1 MPANYLRNLSS
12 LARKSHTDLALA
24 RYLTFVA
31 GAANA
36 GGFLAVKMYTSHM
49 SGIVASMADAL
60 VLGQLEVVLTALGAF
75 GCFLLGAATT
85 AILVNWARRNNL
97 ASRYALPLLTE
108 AALLLVFGLVGGR
121 YHTQWVFFVS
131 LTVMLLCFLMGVQN
145 ALITK
150 ISNARIRTTHITG
163 MVTDI
168 GIELGKL
175 LYWNQPASDG
185 KPPDKVQA
193 NRENLRVLCTLVGLF
208 FLGGLTGALGFKTL
222 GYGFTVPLA
231 LLVFSIGVVPA
242 WDDIQSHWKSASR
255 PD

>member
-12 LARKSHTDLALA
+12 IARKSHTDLALA

-60 VLGQLEVVLTALGAF
+60 VLGQLEVVLTALGALTF
-75 GCFLLGAATT
+75 FLLGAATT
-85 AILVNWARRNNL
+85 AMLVNWARRNNL
-97 ASRYALPLLTE
+97 YSRYALPLLTE
-108 AALLLVFGLVGGR
+108 AALLLVFGLLGGR
-121 YHTQWVFFVS
+121 FHDQLLFFVS

-175 LYWNQPASDG
+175 MYWNRPSTETDQQE
-185 KPPDKVQA
+185 KVLA
-193 NRENLRVLCTLVGLF
+193 NRENLRVLCSLVGLF
-208 FLGGLTGALGFKTL
+208 FLGGLTGAIGFKTL
-222 GYGFTVPLA
+222 GYSFTVPLA

-242 WDDIQSHWKSASR
+242 WDDIQSYRKGRTAS
-255 PD
+255 